1 MEKTTKIYE
10 SKSSTKFNE
19 YVQLARELH
28 TDSQETADS
37 ISDELMVRCAIE
49 SEQALRRAINADCE
63 YTAYVNCLEVEA
75 WNNRIAERLE
85 NL

>member
-37 ISDELMVRCAIE
+37 ISDELMVDV
-49 SEQALRRAINADCE
+49 LLK
-63 YTAYVNCLEVEA
+63 VNKP
-75 WNNRIAERLE
+75 
-85 NL
+85 